1 MFPFGSLKSF
11 SYASRWS
18 RAKTCPQSKHRTCLE
33 VVASVTMSR
42 RSVLKLALLTGAFW
56 QFSVWKDAALADGAV
71 SVATKITSR
80 RRYGPR
86 ILGLEHDI
94 TCLEDY
100 IHNQERYV
108 FYYNYFVSFILLFQR
123 DKIQELVSERYLNA
137 QNKPRTGKFWSE
149 RTAFKL
155 FGSGVF
161 RDNKEILQKLDNEEQ
176 QFFAAATRLS
186 KAASNNDWEE
196 ANKAYTELKNA
207 YYEFLYSGNLKMEDS
222 TNV

>member
-1 MFPFGSLKSF
+1 MYEAFQVSVFPFRSLKSY

-71 SVATKITSR
+71 SFATKITSR

-100 IHNQERYV
+100 IHNQE
-108 FYYNYFVSFILLFQR
+108 R

-196 ANKAYTELKNA
+196 ANKAYTDLKNA